1 MKKVRLPRL
10 PRWGKILRN
19 LALALLLLGV
29 VWGAMGFPIL
39 TKYGEYQR
47 LLKENLLETDRLVY
61 RLDQP
66 GYASAFLTQG
76 EDWFTVGRV
85 TQIDGG
91 GSPVTNY
98 YGVITNVLPL
108 DQLNVVLLPLGLE
121 DDSAVAAVAGAPAEA
136 ASGQLE
142 LILEGVE
149 RPWSYPESW
158 FEELGAAVPEREVFT
173 ARADRRED
181 GWFFFTLA
189 AHPEENICALEAM
202 WANQLFSRGPASWP
216 VRLTLWDKAGNEV
229 LRWEGALPE
238 CQNLGSW

>member
-19 LALALLLLGV
+19 LALALLLLGA

-136 ASGQLE
+136 VSGQLE

-202 WANQLFSRGPASWP
+202 WENLIFSYGPASWP
-216 VRLTLWDKAGNEV
+216 VRLTLWDEAGNEV
-229 LRWEGALPE
+229 LQWEGALPE
-238 CQNLGSW
+238 CQNLVS